1 MSKECSSSETATT
14 KTWLA
19 PQRKNC
25 STVNDNDNYNEK
37 HNKDKDKDNDKD
49 LAALSVQELLN
60 CESSQVPKPTCFFKS
75 GGDPIYCEFADPA
88 VDDNCEWLL
97 AGLHLSKQ

>member
-37 HNKDKDKDNDKD
+37 HNKDKDKDKYNDKD
-49 LAALSVQELLN
+49 LAG
-60 CESSQVPKPTCFFKS
+60 PS
-75 GGDPIYCEFADPA
+75 GARTA
-88 VDDNCEWLL
+88 QL
-97 AGLHLSKQ
+97 